1 MRVIAGT
8 AGGVRLLTPDGMLTR
23 PTIER
28 VKEAIFSSV
37 QFELPGMQVLDLFA
51 GTGQMG
57 IEALSRGAKWAD
69 FVDHRREAIDLV
81 RENLARTKLGDRA
94 SLHCK
99 DYETFLRSA
108 GKQYDLILLD
118 PPYAEKFLE
127 NALKII
133 SEIDILAKD
142 GIIITE
148 RPADKPLDGEIPGL
162 IRKKD
167 RRYGTVMIT
176 TFRKSP
182 EA

>member
-37 QFELPGMQVLDLFA
+37 QFELPGMRVLDLFA

-57 IEALSRGAKWAD
+57 IEALSRGAKSAV
-69 FVDHRREAIDLV
+69 FVDHRRDAIELV
-81 RENLARTKLGDRA
+81 RENLKRTKLEA
-94 SLHCK
+94 NAALFCT
-99 DYETFLRSA
+99 DYENYLRSCT
-108 GKQYDLILLD
+108 QQFDLILLD
-118 PPYAEKFLE
+118 PPYAENFLE

-142 GIIITE
+142 GIIIAE
-148 RPADKPLDGEIPGL
+148 RPADKPFAGEFAGLD
-162 IRKKD
+162 RKKD
-167 RRYGTVMIT
+167 RRYGTVLIT
-176 TFRKSP
+176 KYRRSDG
-182 EA
+182 A